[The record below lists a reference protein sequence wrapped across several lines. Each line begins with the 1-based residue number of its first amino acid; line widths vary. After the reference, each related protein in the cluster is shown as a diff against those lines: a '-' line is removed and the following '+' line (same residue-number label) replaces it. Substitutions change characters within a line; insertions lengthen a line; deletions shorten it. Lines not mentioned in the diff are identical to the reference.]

1 LYIFVL
7 FKSDIMERLYNLSRS
22 KAENTSLDF
31 KRYLFSSIDFS
42 NRMIGIKGARGT
54 GKTTLL
60 LQRLKELPADVSL
73 YFSLDDIYFS
83 NNQLVS
89 AAEEF
94 VRKGGKYLLI
104 DEVHKYPNWSQELKN
119 IYDNL
124 PELTIIF
131 TSSSALEIN
140 KGKFDLSRRAVIYV
154 LQGLSFRE
162 YLNFKYGTDF
172 QAVTLDEILINQFEI
187 YSKISSSLKPLQYFE
202 AYLQKGYYP
211 YFIENEQSYWIRLNE
226 TINQVIENDLPAITN
241 IDFTSIMKI
250 KKLVFILASM
260 VPYTPNINQLAVQLN
275 STRDTVLRYLQL
287 LHTAH
292 ILKWLTQDSWGIN
305 FLNKPDKLYL
315 ENTNLAFALQNERV
329 NIGSLRE
336 TFFLNQISLNH
347 QVSLPKQG
355 DFFVD
360 SQYTFE
366 VGGKSKTTKQIV
378 GIEKAFIVSDELD
391 FGFQNKIPLWIFG
404 FLY

>member
-1 LYIFVL
+1 
-7 FKSDIMERLYNLSRS
+7 MERLFNLSRS
-22 KAENTSLDF
+22 KAENVTLEF
-31 KRYLFSSIDFS
+31 KRYLIDSIDFS

-54 GKTTLL
+54 GKTTIL
-60 LQRLKELPADVSL
+60 LQRLKELPSDGCL

-83 NNQLVS
+83 DNQLVS
-89 AAEEF
+89 VAEAF

-124 PELTIIF
+124 PELNVIF

-140 KGKFDLSRRAVIYV
+140 KGKFDLSRRAVIYE

-162 YLNFKYGTDF
+162 YLNFKFRTDF
-172 QAVTLDEILINQFEI
+172 QILSLDEILSNQAEI
-187 YSKISSSLKPLQYFE
+187 YTRMNSILKPFQYFE
-202 AYLQKGYYP
+202 NYLQKGYYP
-211 YFIENEQSYWIRLNE
+211 YFIENEQSYWMRLNE

-241 IDFTSIMKI
+241 IDFSSMMKI
-250 KKLVFILASM
+250 KKLVFIIASL

-292 ILKWLTQDSWGIN
+292 ILKWLSQDTWGIN

-315 ENTNLAFALQNERV
+315 ENTNLAFALQNDRV
-329 NIGSLRE
+329 NTGSLRE
-336 TFFLNQISLNH
+336 TFFLNQVSLMH
-347 QVSLPKQG
+347 QVTLPKQG
-355 DFFVD
+355 DFYVD
-360 SQYTFE
+360 NKYTFE
-366 VGGKSKTTKQIV
+366 VGGKNKTAKQIAN
-378 GIEKAFIVSDELD
+378 IDNAFIISDNID
-391 FGFQNKIPLWIFG
+391 YGFQNKIPLWIFG

>member
-1 LYIFVL
+1 
-7 FKSDIMERLYNLSRS
+7 MERLFNLSRS
-22 KAENTSLDF
+22 KAENANLDF
-31 KRYLFSSIDFS
+31 QRYLFDYIDFS

-54 GKTTLL
+54 GKTTML
-60 LQRLKELPADVSL
+60 LQRLKTLPSDVSL
-73 YFSLDDIYFS
+73 YFSLDDIFFS
-83 NNQLVS
+83 DNQLVS
-89 AAEEF
+89 VAEEF

-119 IYDNL
+119 IYDNF
-124 PELTIIF
+124 PELTVIF

-140 KGKFDLSRRAVIYV
+140 KGKFDLSRRAVIYE

-162 YLNFKYGTDF
+162 YLNFKYRTDF
-172 QAVTLDEILINQFEI
+172 QILSLDEILSNQTEI
-187 YSKISSSLKPLQYFE
+187 YTRINSILKPFQYFE
-202 AYLQKGYYP
+202 NYLQKGYYP
-211 YFIENEQSYWIRLNE
+211 YFIENEQSYWMRLNE

-241 IDFTSIMKI
+241 IDFSSMIKI
-250 KKLVFILASM
+250 KKLVFIIASL

-315 ENTNLAFALQNERV
+315 ENTNLAFALQNDRV
-329 NIGSLRE
+329 NSGSLRE
-336 TFFLNQISLNH
+336 TFFLNQVSLRH
-347 QVSLPKQG
+347 QVTLPKQG
-355 DFFVD
+355 DFYVD
-360 SQYTFE
+360 NKFTFE
-366 VGGKSKTTKQIV
+366 VGGKNKTIKQIAN
-378 GIEKAFIVSDELD
+378 IDNAFIVSDNID
-391 FGFQNKIPLWIFG
+391 YGFQNKIPLWIFG

>member
-1 LYIFVL
+1 
-7 FKSDIMERLYNLSRS
+7 MERLFNLSRS
-22 KAENTSLDF
+22 KAENITLEF
-31 KRYLFSSIDFS
+31 KRYLIDSIDFS

-54 GKTTLL
+54 GKTTIL
-60 LQRLKELPADVSL
+60 LQRLKELPSDGCL

-83 NNQLVS
+83 DNQLVS
-89 AAEEF
+89 VAEEF

-124 PELTIIF
+124 PELNVIF

-140 KGKFDLSRRAVIYV
+140 KGKFDLSRRAVIYE

-162 YLNFKYGTDF
+162 YLNFKYRTDF
-172 QAVTLDEILINQFEI
+172 QILSLDEILSNQAEI
-187 YSKISSSLKPLQYFE
+187 YTRMNSVLKPFQYFE
-202 AYLQKGYYP
+202 NYLQKGYYP
-211 YFIENEQSYWIRLNE
+211 YFIENEQSYWMRLNE

-241 IDFTSIMKI
+241 IDFSSMMKI
-250 KKLVFILASM
+250 KKLVFIIASL

-292 ILKWLTQDSWGIN
+292 ILRWLSQDTWGIN

-315 ENTNLAFALQNERV
+315 ENTNLAFALQNDRV
-329 NIGSLRE
+329 NTGSLRE
-336 TFFLNQISLNH
+336 TFFLNQVSLMH
-347 QVSLPKQG
+347 QVTLPKQG
-355 DFFVD
+355 DFYVD
-360 SQYTFE
+360 NKYTFE
-366 VGGKSKTTKQIV
+366 VGGKNKTAKQIAN
-378 GIEKAFIVSDELD
+378 IDKAFIVSDNID
-391 FGFQNKIPLWIFG
+391 YGFQNKIPLWIFG

>member
-1 LYIFVL
+1 MKRL
-7 FKSDIMERLYNLSRS
+7 FNLSRS
-22 KAENTSLDF
+22 KAENTTLEF
-31 KRYLFSSIDFS
+31 KRYLFDSIDFS

-54 GKTTLL
+54 GKTTFL
-60 LQRLKELPADVSL
+60 LQRLKELPPDLSL

-83 NNQLVS
+83 DNQLVS
-89 AAEEF
+89 VAEEF

-124 PELTIIF
+124 PELTVIF

-140 KGKFDLSRRAVIYV
+140 KGKFDLSRRAVIYE

-162 YLNFKYGTDF
+162 YLNFKYRTDF
-172 QAVTLDEILINQFEI
+172 HVLALDQILANRPETYTQINSVT
-187 YSKISSSLKPLQYFE
+187 KPFQYFD

-241 IDFTSIMKI
+241 IDFTAIMKI
-250 KKLVFILASM
+250 KKLVFIIASL
-260 VPYTPNINQLAVQLN
+260 VPYTPNVNQLAVQLN

-292 ILKWLTQDSWGIN
+292 ILKWLAQDTWGIN

-315 ENTNLAFALQNERV
+315 ENTNLAFALQNDRV
-329 NIGSLRE
+329 NTGSLRE
-336 TFFLNQISLNH
+336 TFFFNQISMKH

-360 SQYTFE
+360 NKYTFE
-366 VGGKSKTTKQIV
+366 VGGKNKTAKQIA
-378 GIEKAFIVSDELD
+378 GIDKAFIVSDD
-391 FGFQNKIPLWIFG
+391 IDYGFQNKIPLWIFG

>member
-1 LYIFVL
+1 
-7 FKSDIMERLYNLSRS
+7 MEKLYNLSRS
-22 KAENTSLDF
+22 KAENTLTDF
-31 KRYLFSSIDFS
+31 KRYLFGSIDFS

-54 GKTTLL
+54 GKTTML
-60 LQRLKELPADVSL
+60 LQRLKELPSDVSL
-73 YFSLDDIYFS
+73 YFSLDDIFFS
-83 NNQLVS
+83 DNQLVS
-89 AAEEF
+89 VAEEF

-119 IYDNL
+119 IYDNFS
-124 PELTIIF
+124 ELTVIF

-140 KGKFDLSRRAVIYV
+140 KGKFDLSRRAVVYE

-162 YLNFKYGTDF
+162 YLNFKYRTNF
-172 QAVTLDEILINQFEI
+172 QVLSLDEILSNQPEI
-187 YSKISSSLKPLQYFE
+187 YTRINSVFKPFQYFE

-211 YFIENEQSYWIRLNE
+211 YFIENEQSYWMRLNE

-250 KKLVFILASM
+250 KKLVFIIASL

-329 NIGSLRE
+329 NTGSLRE
-336 TFFLNQISLNH
+336 TFFLNQVSLRH
-347 QVSLPKQG
+347 QVTLPKQG

-360 SQYTFE
+360 NEYTFE
-366 VGGKSKTTKQIV
+366 VGGKNKSIKQIAN
-378 GIEKAFIVSDELD
+378 IDKAFIVSDNID
-391 FGFQNKIPLWIFG
+391 YGFQNRIPLWIFG

>member
-1 LYIFVL
+1 
-7 FKSDIMERLYNLSRS
+7 MERLFNLSRS
-22 KAENTSLDF
+22 KAENVTLEF
-31 KRYLFSSIDFS
+31 KRYLIDSIDFS

-54 GKTTLL
+54 GKTTIL
-60 LQRLKELPADVSL
+60 LQRLKELPSDGCL

-83 NNQLVS
+83 DNQLVS
-89 AAEEF
+89 VAEAF

-124 PELTIIF
+124 PELNVIF

-140 KGKFDLSRRAVIYV
+140 KGKFDLSRRAVIYE

-162 YLNFKYGTDF
+162 YLNFKFRTDF
-172 QAVTLDEILINQFEI
+172 QILSLDEILSNQAEI
-187 YSKISSSLKPLQYFE
+187 YTRMNSILKPFQYFE
-202 AYLQKGYYP
+202 NYLQKGYYP
-211 YFIENEQSYWIRLNE
+211 YFIENEQSYWMRLNE

-241 IDFTSIMKI
+241 IDFSSMMKI
-250 KKLVFILASM
+250 KKLVFIIASL

-275 STRDTVLRYLQL
+275 STRDTVLRYLLL

-292 ILKWLTQDSWGIN
+292 ILKWLSQDTWGIN

-315 ENTNLAFALQNERV
+315 ENTNLAFALQNDRV
-329 NIGSLRE
+329 NTGSLRE
-336 TFFLNQISLNH
+336 TFFLNQISLMH
-347 QVSLPKQG
+347 QVTLPKQG
-355 DFFVD
+355 DFYVD
-360 SQYTFE
+360 NKYTFE
-366 VGGKSKTTKQIV
+366 VGGKNKTAKQIAN
-378 GIEKAFIVSDELD
+378 IDNAFIISDNID
-391 FGFQNKIPLWIFG
+391 YGFQNKIPLWIFG

>member
-1 LYIFVL
+1 
-7 FKSDIMERLYNLSRS
+7 MERLYGLSRS
-22 KAENTSLDF
+22 KAESISLEF
-31 KRYLFSSIDFS
+31 KRYLFDSIDFS
-42 NRMIGIKGARGT
+42 NRMIGIKGARGS

-60 LQRLKELPADVSL
+60 LQRLKELPPDVSL

-83 NNQLVS
+83 DNRLVS
-89 AAEEF
+89 VAEEF
-94 VRKGGKYLLI
+94 VRRGGKYLLI

-124 PELTIIF
+124 PELTVIF

-140 KGKFDLSRRAVIYV
+140 KGKFDLSRRAVIYE

-162 YLNFKYGTDF
+162 YLNFKYHADF
-172 QAVTLDEILINQFEI
+172 QTISLDRILSNKPEI
-187 YSKISSSLKPLQYFE
+187 YTQIYSIFKPFQYFE

-226 TINQVIENDLPAITN
+226 TINQVIENDLPAITS

-250 KKLVFILASM
+250 KKLVFIIASL
-260 VPYTPNINQLAVQLN
+260 VPYTPNINKLAVQLN
-275 STRDTVLRYLQL
+275 SNRDTVLKYLQL

-292 ILKWLTQDSWGIN
+292 ILKWLTQDTWGIN

-315 ENTNLAFALQNERV
+315 ENTNLAFALQDEHV
-329 NIGSLRE
+329 NKGSLRE
-336 TFFLNQISLNH
+336 TFFLNQVSLMH
-347 QVSLPKQG
+347 QVTLPKQG

-360 SQYTFE
+360 DKYTFE
-366 VGGKSKTTKQIV
+366 VGGKNKTVKQIAN
-378 GIEKAFIVSDELD
+378 IDQAYIVSDDLD
-391 FGFQNKIPLWIFG
+391 YGFQNKIPLWIFG

>member
-1 LYIFVL
+1 MDRL
-7 FKSDIMERLYNLSRS
+7 FNLSRS
-22 KAENTSLDF
+22 KSENATLEF
-31 KRYLFSSIDFS
+31 KRYLFDYIDFS

-54 GKTTLL
+54 GKTTML
-60 LQRLKELPADVSL
+60 LQRLKELPSDVSL

-89 AAEEF
+89 VAEEF

-104 DEVHKYPNWSQELKN
+104 DEVHKYPGWSQELKN

-124 PELTIIF
+124 PELTVIF

-140 KGKFDLSRRAVIYV
+140 KGKFDLSRRAVIYE

-162 YLNFKYGTDF
+162 YLNFKYRSGF
-172 QAVTLDEILINQFEI
+172 QILSMDEILLNEPEI
-187 YSKISSSLKPLQYFE
+187 YTRINSVFKPFQYFE

-211 YFIENEQSYWIRLNE
+211 YFIENEQSYWMRLNE

-241 IDFTSIMKI
+241 IDFTSMIKI
-250 KKLVFILASM
+250 KKLVFIIASL
-260 VPYTPNINQLAVQLN
+260 VPYTPNINQLAIQLN
-275 STRDTVLRYLQL
+275 STRDTVLKYLQL

-329 NIGSLRE
+329 NVGSLRE
-336 TFFLNQISLNH
+336 TFFLNQISLRH
-347 QVSLPKQG
+347 QVTLPKQG

-360 SQYTFE
+360 NKYTFE
-366 VGGKSKTTKQIV
+366 VGGKNKSLKQIANIDM
-378 GIEKAFIVSDELD
+378 GFIVSDNID
-391 FGFQNKIPLWIFG
+391 HGFQNKIPLWIFG

>member
-1 LYIFVL
+1 
-7 FKSDIMERLYNLSRS
+7 MERLFNLSRS
-22 KAENTSLDF
+22 KAENANLDF
-31 KRYLFSSIDFS
+31 QRYLFDYIDFS

-54 GKTTLL
+54 GKTTML
-60 LQRLKELPADVSL
+60 LQRLKTLPSDVSL
-73 YFSLDDIYFS
+73 YFSLDDIFFS
-83 NNQLVS
+83 DNQLVS
-89 AAEEF
+89 VAEEF

-119 IYDNL
+119 IYDNF
-124 PELTIIF
+124 PELTVIF

-140 KGKFDLSRRAVIYV
+140 KGKFDLSRRAVIYE

-162 YLNFKYGTDF
+162 YLNFKYRTDF
-172 QAVTLDEILINQFEI
+172 QILSLDEILSNQTEI
-187 YSKISSSLKPLQYFE
+187 YTRMNSILKPFQYFE
-202 AYLQKGYYP
+202 NYLQKGYYP
-211 YFIENEQSYWIRLNE
+211 YFIENEQSYWMRLNE

-241 IDFTSIMKI
+241 IDFSSMIKI
-250 KKLVFILASM
+250 KKLVFIIASL

-315 ENTNLAFALQNERV
+315 ENTNLAFALQNDRV
-329 NIGSLRE
+329 NSGSLRE
-336 TFFLNQISLNH
+336 TFFLNQVSLRH
-347 QVSLPKQG
+347 QVTLPKQG
-355 DFFVD
+355 DFYVD
-360 SQYTFE
+360 NKFTFE
-366 VGGKSKTTKQIV
+366 VGGKNKTIKQIAN
-378 GIEKAFIVSDELD
+378 IDNAFIVSDNID
-391 FGFQNKIPLWIFG
+391 YGFQNKIPLWIFG

>member
-1 LYIFVL
+1 
-7 FKSDIMERLYNLSRS
+7 MERLFNLSRS
-22 KAENTSLDF
+22 KAENITLEF
-31 KRYLFSSIDFS
+31 KRYLIDSIDFS

-54 GKTTLL
+54 GKTTIL
-60 LQRLKELPADVSL
+60 LQRLKELPSDGCL

-83 NNQLVS
+83 DNQLVS
-89 AAEEF
+89 VAEEF

-124 PELTIIF
+124 PELNVIF

-140 KGKFDLSRRAVIYV
+140 KGKFDLSRRAVIYE

-162 YLNFKYGTDF
+162 YLNFKYRTDF
-172 QAVTLDEILINQFEI
+172 QILSLDEILSNQAEI
-187 YSKISSSLKPLQYFE
+187 YTRMNSVLKPFQYFE
-202 AYLQKGYYP
+202 NYLQKGYYP
-211 YFIENEQSYWIRLNE
+211 YFIENEQSYWMRLNE

-241 IDFTSIMKI
+241 IDFSSMMKI
-250 KKLVFILASM
+250 KKLVFIIASL

-292 ILKWLTQDSWGIN
+292 ILRWLSQDTWGIN

-315 ENTNLAFALQNERV
+315 ENTNLAFALQNDRV
-329 NIGSLRE
+329 NTGSLRE
-336 TFFLNQISLNH
+336 TFFLNQVSLMH
-347 QVSLPKQG
+347 QVTLPKQG
-355 DFFVD
+355 DFYVD
-360 SQYTFE
+360 NKYTFE
-366 VGGKSKTTKQIV
+366 VGGKNKTAKQIAN
-378 GIEKAFIVSDELD
+378 IDKAFIVSDNID
-391 FGFQNKIPLWIFG
+391 YGFQNKIPLWVFG

>member
-1 LYIFVL
+1 MDRL
-7 FKSDIMERLYNLSRS
+7 FNLSSS
-22 KAENTSLDF
+22 KAENSTLEF
-31 KRYLFSSIDFS
+31 KRYLFDYIDFS

-54 GKTTLL
+54 GKTTML
-60 LQRLKELPADVSL
+60 LQRLKELPSDVSL

-89 AAEEF
+89 VAEEF

-104 DEVHKYPNWSQELKN
+104 DEVHKYPGWSQELKN

-124 PELTIIF
+124 PELTVIF

-140 KGKFDLSRRAVIYV
+140 KGKFDLSRRAVIYE

-162 YLNFKYGTDF
+162 YLNFKYRSGF
-172 QAVTLDEILINQFEI
+172 QILSMDEILLNQPEI
-187 YSKISSSLKPLQYFE
+187 YTRINSVFKPFQYFE

-211 YFIENEQSYWIRLNE
+211 YFIENEQSYWMRLNE

-241 IDFTSIMKI
+241 IDFTSMIKI
-250 KKLVFILASM
+250 KKLVFIIASL
-260 VPYTPNINQLAVQLN
+260 VPYTPNINQLAIQLN
-275 STRDTVLRYLQL
+275 STRDTVLKYLQL

-329 NIGSLRE
+329 NVGSLRE
-336 TFFLNQISLNH
+336 TFFLNQISLRH
-347 QVSLPKQG
+347 QVTLPKQG

-360 SQYTFE
+360 NKYTFE
-366 VGGKSKTTKQIV
+366 VGGKNKSLKQIANIDM
-378 GIEKAFIVSDELD
+378 GFIVSDNID
-391 FGFQNKIPLWIFG
+391 HGFQNKIPLWIFG